1 MGEDRRR
8 DPMAPGLP
16 AGASAAIDFTAG
28 EMTLLCTLIA
38 GPPTLNRCA
47 LSREFCRR
55 IGWLKP
61 DSGLKDMMTQVT
73 MLTDRPA
80 TPRPNGYPR
89 TMWPLAT
96 VSSEAMNRPDRSC
109 GQDEEA

>member
-80 TPRPNGYPR
+80 TPRPNGYVPGGGEGANLAGGQFVDGPC
-89 TMWPLAT
+89 PL
-96 VSSEAMNRPDRSC
+96 
-109 GQDEEA
+109 